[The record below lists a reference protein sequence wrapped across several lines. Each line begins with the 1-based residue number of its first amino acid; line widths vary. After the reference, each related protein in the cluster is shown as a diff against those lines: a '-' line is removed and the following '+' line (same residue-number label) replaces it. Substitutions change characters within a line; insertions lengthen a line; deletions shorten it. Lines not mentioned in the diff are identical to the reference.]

1 MLLYFLHLLIHPF
14 FLPSPSW
21 LPLILVGF
29 TQLQLVRSLL
39 PPVCRVLVSL
49 RQVGLACRSDITI
62 VALAFFLR

>member
-29 TQLQLVRSLL
+29 NQLQLVRSLL
-39 PPVCRVLVSL
+39 PVCRVLVSL
-49 RQVGLACRSDITI
+49 GQVGLACRSNITT